1 MSDHAAG
8 HDSHDAAVTHAGGGH
23 GQSHAHPTAKTYLG
37 IAVVLTIVTVIEVA
51 VFYVPALHPFLV
63 PILLTLS
70 ALKFAIVAMWYM
82 HLKFDPRLYSW
93 VFVVPMVFAAG
104 IILALIV
111 LLSRPRG

>member
-1 MSDHAAG
+1 MSDHAAH
-8 HDSHDAAVTHAGGGH
+8 HDSHDAPAHAAGGH
-23 GQSHAHPTAKTYLG
+23 EAAHAHPTAKTYLG
-37 IAVVLTIVTVIEVA
+37 IAVVLTIITVIEVA
-51 VFYVPALHPFLV
+51 VFYVEALHPFLA

-70 ALKFAIVAMWYM
+70 ALKFGIVAMWYM

-111 LLSRPRG
+111 LLSRHRG